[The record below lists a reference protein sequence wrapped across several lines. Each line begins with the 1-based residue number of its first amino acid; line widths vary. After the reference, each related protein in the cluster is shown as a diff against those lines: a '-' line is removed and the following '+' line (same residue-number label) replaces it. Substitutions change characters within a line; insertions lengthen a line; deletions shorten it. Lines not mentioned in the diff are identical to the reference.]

1 MNLAIPIFFGG
12 VRHLAGW
19 FAQGAQGEQGAL
31 GAGTRRCAVLL
42 CPPIGHEYMCSHR
55 AFRNLTRDLAATGFS
70 VLRFDYRGTGDS
82 GSAPATESLV
92 PAWLESVSLAAD
104 ELRLRSGADKLAFIG
119 LRFGATMAATAATSR
134 HDVDSLIL
142 WSPCTNGRSL
152 IRQTRMLAMSV
163 AERPGDLVL
172 EAEGIESAGFLLDAA
187 TVADIARMNMHDD
200 ATHTAKSSLILT
212 RHDAQSEQELI
223 GVLTG
228 AGVDCEEKRYR
239 THAEFMISPLHSVLP
254 TDAMATIVQWLDVKY
269 PLIGEATGIPPITI
283 EPASE
288 SLTNGI
294 RESAVSFSDGRLSGI
309 LVEPVAASGNP
320 AVVLLNTGADHHVG
334 PHRMYVPLARQ
345 WAELGF
351 SVLRFDLA
359 GIGDSQS
366 NDALMTNESYP
377 ASALRDIHDAIAYMI
392 EERRYGSVILAGMCS
407 GAYHSIYAVD
417 SGVSGVI
424 AVNPP
429 LYYRRGDPIDEDPY
443 SNEVETRRVTRALRS
458 PAKWRR
464 LLSGRVDLRYTFT
477 VLTGR
482 AYVASRAIAAGTRR
496 LLGRDGNE
504 RQDVTGMFRNG
515 LAMHLIFSGGDAS
528 QIFFEREIAPRI
540 GRSRQRD
547 DFTVDVVPG
556 ADHTFMSVKWQ
567 RALMNLMTQRLLQ
580 HRAPEP
586 APRAGS

>member
-19 FAQGAQGEQGAL
+19 FAQGAQGAL

-134 HDVDSLIL
+134 HDVDSLVL

-152 IRQTRMLAMSV
+152 IRQTRMLAMSI